1 MGQSRLMSVVEAV
14 ANVCVGFGLAVLTQL
29 IALPWFGVHM
39 TMNENITLGG
49 IFTAVS
55 VVRSYALRRL
65 FEAIRTFGHDRY

>member
-1 MGQSRLMSVVEAV
+1 MGQSRLMSVIESV

-39 TMNENITLGG
+39 TMKENMTLGG

-65 FEAIRTFGHDRY
+65 FEAIRSRDIWP